1 MTFRFCPSPDL
12 FATLFPFHL
21 VLDRALRIIQV
32 GPVLHRLYP
41 FMLSEHQDLHEHF
54 RIKTPQNAVDFDSMR
69 SQPNTVFV
77 MALRYNGLKLKGQ
90 IQYLTDDDV
99 MLFMGA
105 PELKNISSLSKYG
118 LKLADFLTHDPTTD
132 LLFLLETQKSALIE
146 AKTQAHQ
153 LALAQAQTHEAL
165 IHEQEL
171 NKLKTRFIHTASH
184 EFRTPLGIISSSAG
198 LLEDYGDKLNS
209 EKKHKHFR
217 QIQGSVKHMTTLL
230 EDILLIE
237 QADAG
242 RLECQKNRLN
252 LIEFCHEL
260 VDEIVTGDRAEGRF
274 LMRISSLGRSI
285 SADENYPVWIDRK
298 LVRQIL
304 FNLLSNALKYS
315 APDSEVNFEVEI
327 DPDNILFRVTDRG
340 IGILPEDRVKLFESF
355 HRGSNVSTI
364 QGTGLGLSIVKRCVD
379 LHGGTIDLISEV
391 NIGSTFTVNL
401 PLDNLEPSFI
411 DDKPIQ
417 TIVTRSHISLEKI
430 NLN

>member
-21 VLDRALRIIQV
+21 VLDRTLRIIQV
-32 GPVLHRLYP
+32 GSVLHRLYP
-41 FMLSEHQDLHEHF
+41 FMLGEHQDLHEHF
-54 RIKTPQNAVDFDSMR
+54 RIRTPQSAVDFDSMR
-69 SQPNTVFV
+69 SQPNPVFILV
-77 MALRYNGLKLKGQ
+77 LRHNDLKFKGRM
-90 IQYLTDDDV
+90 QYLADDDAL
-99 MLFMGA
+99 LFMGS
-105 PELKNISSLSKYG
+105 PIVKNLSSLSKYG
-118 LKLADFLTHDPTTD
+118 LALSDFLSHDPTTD
-132 LLFLLETQKSALIE
+132 LLFLLETQKSALVE
-146 AKTQAHQ
+146 AKAEAHQ

-165 IHEQEL
+165 VQEQEL

-198 LLEDYGDKLNS
+198 LLEDYGDKLNP

-217 QIQGSVKHMTTLL
+217 QIQGSIKHMTTLL

-237 QADAG
+237 QANAG
-242 RLECQKNRLN
+242 RLECQKERLN

-260 VDEIVTGDRAEGRF
+260 VEEIVTSNSAERRF
-274 LMRISSLGRSI
+274 VMQISFLGRSI
-285 SADENYPVWIDRK
+285 AAEENYPVWIDRK

-315 APDSEVNFEVEI
+315 DPDSEVNFEVAI

-391 NIGSTFTVNL
+391 NVGSTFTVNL

-417 TIVTRSHISLEKI
+417 TVITRSHMSLEKVI
-430 NLN
+430 LN

>member
-21 VLDRALRIIQV
+21 VLDRTLRIIQV
-32 GPVLHRLYP
+32 GSVLHRLYP

-54 RIKTPQNAVDFDSMR
+54 RIKTPQIVVDFDSIR
-69 SQPNTVFV
+69 SQPNTVFQ
-77 MALRYNGLKLKGQ
+77 MILRYNGLKLKGQ
-90 IQYLTDDDV
+90 IQYLADDDV
-99 MLFMGA
+99 LLFMGS
-105 PELKNISSLSKYG
+105 PVIKNIASLSKYG
-118 LKLADFLTHDPTTD
+118 LKPTDFLTHDPTTD

-146 AKTQAHQ
+146 AKSQAHK
-153 LALAQAQTHEAL
+153 LAITQAQTHEAL
-165 IHEQEL
+165 VREQEL

-198 LLEDYGDKLNS
+198 LLEDYGDRLKP

-217 QIQGSVKHMTTLL
+217 QIQGSIKHMTTLL

-237 QADAG
+237 QSNAG
-242 RLECQKNRLN
+242 RLECQKDRLN

-260 VDEIVTGDRAEGRF
+260 VEEIVTSNSAECRF
-274 LMRISSLGRSI
+274 VMQI
-285 SADENYPVWIDRK
+285 SAFSRAVAAEENYPVWIDRK

-315 APDSEVNFEVEI
+315 DLDSKVNFEVEF
-327 DPDNILFRVTDRG
+327 DSDNILFRVTDRG
-340 IGILPEDRVKLFESF
+340 IGILPEDRDKLFESF

-379 LHGGTIDLISEV
+379 LHGGTIDLTSEV
-391 NIGSTFTVNL
+391 NVGSTFTVNL
-401 PLDNLEPSFI
+401 PLDNLEPSFV
-411 DDKPIQ
+411 DDKPLPIIGSQ
-417 TIVTRSHISLEKI
+417 SHISPEKFI
-430 NLN
+430 LN

>member
-41 FMLSEHQDLHEHF
+41 FMLGEHQDLHEHF
-54 RIKTPQNAVDFDSMR
+54 RIKTPQIAVDFDSIR
-69 SQPNTVFV
+69 LQPNTVFILI
-77 MALRYNGLKLKGQ
+77 LRYNGLKLKGQ
-90 IQYLTDDDV
+90 IQYLADDDV

-105 PELKNISSLSKYG
+105 PEIKNISSLSKYG
-118 LKLADFLTHDPTTD
+118 LKLADFLTHDSTTD
-132 LLFLLETQKSALIE
+132 LLFLLETQKSVLIE

-153 LALAQAQTHEAL
+153 LALAQAQTHKAL
-165 IHEQEL
+165 VQEQEL

-198 LLEDYGDKLNS
+198 LLEDYDDKLNA

-242 RLECQKNRLN
+242 RLECQKDRLD

-260 VDEIVTGDRAEGRF
+260 VDEILTSDRADRRF
-274 LMRISSLGRSI
+274 VMQILALGREI
-285 SADENYPVWIDRK
+285 SAEETYPVWIDRK

-327 DPDNILFRVTDRG
+327 APNNILFSITDRG
-340 IGILPEDRVKLFESF
+340 IGILPEDRGKLFESF
-355 HRGSNVSTI
+355 HRGSNVSNI

-379 LHGGTIDLISEV
+379 VHGGKIDLISEV

-401 PLDNLEPSFI
+401 PIEDLAESSTTDS
-411 DDKPIQ
+411 
-417 TIVTRSHISLEKI
+417 
-430 NLN
+430 

>member
-1 MTFRFCPSPDL
+1 MTFSFCPSPDL

-21 VLDRALRIIQV
+21 VLDRALHIIQV
-32 GPVLHRLYP
+32 GPVLHRLYS
-41 FMLSEHQDLHEHF
+41 FMLSDSQDLHEHF
-54 RIKTPQNAVDFDSMR
+54 RIKTPQSAVDFDSIR

-77 MALRYNGLKLKGQ
+77 MILRYNGLKLKGQ
-90 IQYLTDDDV
+90 MQYLADDDV
-99 MLFMGA
+99 ILFMGS
-105 PELKNISSLSKYG
+105 PVIKNISSLSKYG

-146 AKTQAHQ
+146 AKNQAHQ

-165 IHEQEL
+165 IQEQEL

-198 LLEDYGDKLNS
+198 LLEDYGDRLNP

-242 RLECQKNRLN
+242 RLECQKDRLD

-260 VDEIVTGDRAEGRF
+260 VDEIVTSHRAEHQF
-274 LMRISSLGRSI
+274 VMQI
-285 SADENYPVWIDRK
+285 SAGARTLSAEDTHPVWIDRK

-315 APDSEVNFEVEI
+315 APDSEVSFDVEI
-327 DPDNILFRVTDRG
+327 EPTNILFRVTDRG

-379 LHGGTIDLISEV
+379 LHGGKIDLISEV
-391 NIGSTFTVNL
+391 NVGSTFTVNL
-401 PLDNLEPSFI
+401 PIADLSES
-411 DDKPIQ
+411 
-417 TIVTRSHISLEKI
+417 TISDSESLQMVETCGDRAKGFS
-430 NLN
+430 LN